1 MIDYLLQ
8 AQHWSL
14 VIQDPNESY
23 NYNDSKKIIFNYN
36 QLHVLLSKVSYFGSL
51 PQGLPDFYVNVTE
64 RFHLYDRFRGR
75 VVIR

>member
-1 MIDYLLQ
+1 MIAYLLQ

-14 VIQDPNESY
+14 VIQDQNESY
-23 NYNDSKKIIFNYN
+23 NYNDSEKIILKFN
-36 QLHVLLSKVSYFGSL
+36 QLHVSFSKVRYFGSL
-51 PQGLPDFYVNVTE
+51 LQGLPDFYVNVTE